1 MAEDRGFRPYAGR
14 PENGR
19 DEKVQAVAIVT
30 IPDDESVTTPMNR
43 VTRREGRGRRDS
55 SEPPKSSSGND
66 SARNAGL
73 TICAL
78 AIATQIP
85 TTLGQ
90 VKDPIIRV
98 LLEVGAI
105 IAVFVLG
112 YLTTRKDR

>member
-19 DEKVQAVAIVT
+19 DEKVQTVAIVT

-85 TTLGQ
+85 TTLAQ
-90 VKDPIIRV
+90 VKDPMIRAF
-98 LLEVGAI
+98 LEMGAI
-105 IAVFVLG
+105 IIVFALG
-112 YLTTRKDR
+112 YFTTRKAK

>member
-19 DEKVQAVAIVT
+19 YEKVQTIAIVT
-30 IPDDESVTTPMNR
+30 IPDDENVTTPMDR

-55 SEPPKSSSGND
+55 SNPPKSSNGND

-85 TTLGQ
+85 TTLAE
-90 VKDPIIRV
+90 VKDPTIRV

-105 IAVFVLG
+105 IAVFVMG
-112 YLTTRKDR
+112 YFTTRKNR